1 MKNLSVTLI
10 LTLIFNT
17 TSSLA
22 QSLSVNADGTKA
34 DSSAIL
40 DVKSTDKG
48 ILIPR
53 VTMPQ
58 RDLIPN
64 PATGLLVFQTDNN
77 QGFYY
82 YNGTAWLLLLGAS
95 VYSNTNT
102 LMYTI
107 RGF

>member
-1 MKNLSVTLI
+1 MKKF
-10 LTLIFNT
+10 TLIFILILILNT
-17 TSSLA
+17 TDSVA
-22 QSLSVNADGTKA
+22 QSLSINTDGSKA

-53 VTMPQ
+53 VTMAQ

-64 PATGLLVFQTDNN
+64 PATGLLVYQTDNSN
-77 QGFYY
+77 GFYY
-82 YNGTAWLLLLGAS
+82 YNGSAWLLLLGTS
-95 VYSNTNT
+95 VSSNNNT
-102 LMYTI
+102 LIYTT